1 MTYGSDKIDLKKI
14 IGSSNNYTKE
24 DLIPDESKN
33 INDNVTNIGTNGNNG
48 NNTTGGNDGN
58 NTGGNGNTTGGNGG
72 TTIEEI
78 KKPLNRHQ

>member
-1 MTYGSDKIDLKKI
+1 MEADKIDLKKI

-58 NTGGNGNTTGGNGG
+58 NTGGKETQL
-72 TTIEEI
+72 EETEAPPLKKL